1 MGYQRAGWHS
11 GLTYHQECY
20 ECKTPVDYT
29 DYQLG
34 FRPWFADGFVYC
46 PKCKTPLRHNEK
58 YAVNA
63 PEVKQPVGQ
72 EVPVWEI
79 PSTPVAAKPAPAVVE
94 SAPGWEEPAP
104 VVVESAPVWEE
115 PAPAVVES
123 APVWEEQMVEPVY
136 EAPVVSAVS
145 APVAAVVPEEEEIP
159 RFCSRCGK
167 AFRDDDFFCSRCG
180 TKRVR

>member
-20 ECKTPVDYT
+20 ECKTPVDYN

-58 YAVNA
+58 YAVDA

-79 PSTPVAAKPAPAVVE
+79 PSTPVAAK
-94 SAPGWEEPAP
+94 PAP

-136 EAPVVSAVS
+136 EAPMVSAVS

-167 AFRDDDFFCSRCG
+167 AFQDDDFFCSRCG